1 MSVSRSRRQA
11 ILGAASLLQ
20 LRASLAAAS
29 GGTGN
34 QGPSTGSQMR
44 QAADRIARLEKASG
58 GRLGVA
64 VVDTAND
71 RRVQHRGQ
79 DRFAM
84 CSTFKYLAVAAI
96 LQRVDQG
103 KEHVD
108 RWVTYSE
115 ADLLEY
121 APVARENLSKGG
133 LSLGELCAAAVELS
147 DNTAANL
154 ILEILQGPATLT
166 RFFRSLG
173 DPVTRLDRNEPMLN
187 TVPAGDERDTTSPDA
202 MLVLLRAVFLGAVLS
217 RQSRQR
223 LESWMVDAKVG
234 QHRVPAGLP
243 SDWRVGHKTGTG
255 SDQTNDVGIIWPRER
270 APLLFA
276 TFYTRSSIPQD
287 GREAVLRDVGAI
299 IAHTFKSTS

>member
-1 MSVSRSRRQA
+1 MSMRCSRRQA
-11 ILGAASLLQ
+11 ILGAAGLLQ
-20 LRASLAAAS
+20 FRVRLAAATS
-29 GGTGN
+29 GRD
-34 QGPSTGSQMR
+34 GSQKAQDNQLK

-64 VVDTAND
+64 VVDTASD
-71 RRVQHRGQ
+71 RRVLHRPQ
-79 DRFAM
+79 ERFAM

-103 KEHVD
+103 TEHLD

-133 LSLGELCAAAVELS
+133 MSLGDLCAAAVELS

-154 ILEILQGPATLT
+154 ILAILQGPATLT
-166 RFFRSLG
+166 QFFRSLG
-173 DPVTRLDRNEPMLN
+173 DPVTRLDRNEPTLN
-187 TVPAGDERDTTSPDA
+187 RVAAGDMRDTTSPDA

-223 LESWMVDAKVG
+223 LEGWMTDAKVG

-243 SDWRVGHKTGTG
+243 PDWRVGHKIGTG
-255 SDQTNDVGIIWPRER
+255 SDQTNDVGVIWAPDR

-287 GREAVLRDVGAI
+287 DREAVLRDVGVI
-299 IAHTFKSTS
+299 IADTFKVAS